1 MYNVRVNAEFSPTN
15 THDPSYTSGTS
26 PREGDLSE
34 IHVVDIYRRK
44 FLKIFFLL
52 HDRKC
57 LFSRCHVSFFF
68 LVSINQ
74 SE

>member
-15 THDPSYTSGTS
+15 IHDPSYTSGTS

-44 FLKIFFLL
+44 FLKTSSYCMTENVFFL
-52 HDRKC
+52 DVM
-57 LFSRCHVSFFF
+57 SRFFCG
-68 LVSINQ
+68 LN
-74 SE
+74 